1 MIDRK
6 ALVAN
11 NQELS
16 IRRQCEL
23 LSVNRSLIYYKPVG
37 ESEQNLEFMRL
48 MDAYFLEHPTYG
60 VLQMQDF
67 LRGLGENVNVKK
79 IRRLLRKMGI
89 EALYPKRNL
98 SKLGKAEYIH
108 PYLLR
113 NLEIV
118 RVNQVW
124 SIDITYIPM
133 AKGFMYLVAI
143 IDVYSRFIVGWGL
156 HNTLAAEN
164 SLDVLKEAIAKYGK
178 PEIVNSDQGSQ
189 YTSKL
194 WIEHLKNE
202 SIKISMDG
210 KGRALDNI
218 YIERFWKSIKYEDIK
233 LKAYETGTELWHGI
247 KNYINYYNTGRR
259 HQSLGYKRPD
269 DIYYEYKARQEMQ
282 SS

>member
-218 YIERFWKSIKYEDIK
+218 YIERFWRTVKQDYVYLNPAQNGLELYGGLRDFIEHYNFKKTHQGIGRQTPAAMF
-233 LKAYETGTELWHGI
+233 LKQA
-247 KNYINYYNTGRR
+247 
-259 HQSLGYKRPD
+259 
-269 DIYYEYKARQEMQ
+269 A
-282 SS
+282 